1 MSKSHHVRIK
11 CDACGKFF
19 NVSKFKMYFDFSA
32 RGVAIKYIECSKC
45 NQKFL
50 VQISDFD
57 FRAYLNSTEF
67 KLDNPTSLDTA
78 HKKEQKLIIK
88 HSALLKRL
96 GIESDHILFKGGE
109 NT

>member
-1 MSKSHHVRIK
+1 MSKSYYARIK
-11 CDACGKFF
+11 CDACGKPF
-19 NVSKFKMYFDFSA
+19 NVSKFKVYSDFSA
-32 RGVAIKYIECSKC
+32 GGVVIKYIECSKC

-57 FRAYLNSTEF
+57 FRAYLNSVEF
-67 KLDNPTSLDTA
+67 KFDNPTSIDTA

-96 GIESDHILFKGGE
+96 GIESDHIFKV
-109 NT
+109 

>member
-11 CDACGKFF
+11 CNACGSLF
-19 NVSKFKMYFDFSA
+19 NVSVHSDFSA
-32 RGVAIKYIECSKC
+32 GRGVVIKYIECSKC